1 MSIKLKVKRKFKE
14 DIEPEEIFMDSK
26 RLKQYSGSEREKIEK
41 PIEQIVLKV
50 FFAFVF
56 LILFSLFLKS
66 FSVQIIK
73 GEYWRNL
80 ADENRIRSYPI
91 KALRGIIYDKN
102 KEPLAINVPRLDL
115 VIIPADLNKSREYKE
130 ILEKLSGLLDIEKSE
145 IEKKILDNSN
155 LSYPIIIKENIERE
169 KALLLE
175 SEFSEN
181 PFVLIRKESRRQY
194 ETGFS
199 HLLGYLN
206 KANEQ
211 ETDQG
216 YLVDEYVGRT
226 GLEQVYE
233 SLLKGENGEEL
244 VEIDNLGRT
253 QDVLAAK
260 NPKHGKDLI
269 LSIDAGLQKQ
279 LYSALKSTLNNL
291 STSKA
296 AAIVLNPKNGKIL
309 ALVSFP
315 DFDNTNLSEEMFID
329 SNQPLFNRVISG
341 TYAPGST
348 IKPLIAAAAL
358 QENVIINQLTCPGYL
373 SVPDK
378 YNPGVFW
385 TFNDWKVHGT
395 VDLIKA
401 IAESCNVYF
410 YTLGGGSGD
419 FEGLGIDRIAKYLR
433 LFNFGEKLGIILP
446 GESSGLIP
454 SAEWKQE
461 TKKEAWYTGDTYNTS
476 IGQGDVSTTPL
487 QVAIATAAIANNG
500 IIFQPQLVENQKTK
514 IIRKGFIEEKHLE
527 TVRKGMRE
535 AVISGSA
542 RFLSDLPVQ
551 VAGKTGTAETFKGK
565 EYHAWFTGFAP
576 YSDPEIVITI
586 LIENGGQGSAI
597 SVPVAKQVL
606 NWYFSQ

>member
-253 QDVLAAK
+253 QDILAAK

-329 SNQPLFNRVISG
+329 PNQPLFNRVISG

-358 QENVIINQLTCPGYL
+358 QENVIINQLNCPGHL

-586 LIENGGQGSAI
+586 LIENGGQGSAV
-597 SVPVAKQVL
+597 SVPIAKQVL